1 MTDWSK
7 PRVVDDVT
15 LAFPACVIGTL
26 LPPVD
31 AIPKEFFGQNKWTR
45 LADMMFAGT
54 VPPTTTRY
62 VERPEINYTPDL
74 YKTASRQWTACLCSF
89 EPKHEHKIAGVA
101 YLLSLFL
108 LDVEFP

>member
-7 PRVVDDVT
+7 PRVVDDIT
-15 LAFPACVIGTL
+15 LAFPARVIGTL

-31 AIPKEFFGQNKWTR
+31 DIPKEFFGQNKWTR
-45 LADMMFAGT
+45 LVDMMFAGN
-54 VPPTTTRY
+54 VSPASRY
-62 VERPEINYTPDL
+62 VERPEIDYPPAL

-108 LDVEFP
+108 LDVEFQ